1 MASSIND
8 LERLSLDLPDVVVE
22 AEKVEKPKRGR
33 GRRCL
38 RRNLQKSQPQSQQ
51 SQQQGGAR
59 ALTPVEDKRVPDSS
73 IVEAVQEPKPK
84 PEPNDRG
91 PPIQGRVSATFKVHI
106 LRIKLCIHC
115 LQKVFSAHCM
125 E

>member
-59 ALTPVEDKRVPDSS
+59 ALTPVEDKRVPDST

-91 PPIQGRVSATFKVHI
+91 PPIQGRVSTTF
-106 LRIKLCIHC
+106 
-115 LQKVFSAHCM
+115 
-125 E
+125 

>member
-73 IVEAVQEPKPK
+73 IVEAVFTDALFNCKLLK
-84 PEPNDRG
+84 RDVRRSVMNNG
-91 PPIQGRVSATFKVHI
+91 LSSV
-106 LRIKLCIHC
+106 IKLAQ
-115 LQKVFSAHCM
+115 LTDKD
-125 E
+125 

>member
-51 SQQQGGAR
+51 QSQQQQGGAR
-59 ALTPVEDKRVPDSS
+59 ALTPVEQDKRVPDSL

-91 PPIQGRVSATFKVHI
+91 PPIQGRVSATF
-106 LRIKLCIHC
+106 
-115 LQKVFSAHCM
+115 
-125 E
+125 